1 MSFAAGSPHGFGEP
15 ERSRLHTEELAGINK
30 AVEILTSN
38 KASSTFGRATSMF
51 FQTSQDSE
59 DAPKDKAV
67 KIPTSDE
74 ASSTFGQATSMFLQ
88 TSQDAEDAP
97 KSKAYR
103 ALKKVARK
111 YRSLRLAAL
120 AATVKTAVGGAG

>member
-1 MSFAAGSPHGFGEP
+1 MP
-15 ERSRLHTEELAGINK
+15 ERSRLHTEELAGIN
-30 AVEILTSN
+30 
-38 KASSTFGRATSMF
+38 
-51 FQTSQDSE
+51 
-59 DAPKDKAV
+59 KAV

-97 KSKAYR
+97 KNKAYR
-103 ALKKVARK
+103 AFKNVARK

-120 AATVKTAVGGAG
+120 AAMVKTAVGGAG